1 MIHISNPDIF
11 IIINFT
17 ALLHG
22 TLVVTWNT
30 TCEVKLYSK
39 SQHVTVDLSKSLF
52 FNEYG
57 HHRHHHLPII
67 HFRVNIFPST
77 YFNFVGPP
85 YPALIKQINKHFKS
99 LLEQLFSAHPVH
111 T

>member
-39 SQHVTVDLSKSLF
+39 STTCYSGPLPSHCSLMNMVTIDTTI
-52 FNEYG
+52 Y
-57 HHRHHHLPII
+57 
-67 HFRVNIFPST
+67 
-77 YFNFVGPP
+77 
-85 YPALIKQINKHFKS
+85 Q
-99 LLEQLFSAHPVH
+99 
-111 T
+111 

>member
-30 TCEVKLYSK
+30 TCEVKLYLK
-39 SQHVTVDLSKSLF
+39 SQHVTVDLSQFIVL
-52 FNEYG
+52 
-57 HHRHHHLPII
+57 
-67 HFRVNIFPST
+67 
-77 YFNFVGPP
+77 
-85 YPALIKQINKHFKS
+85 
-99 LLEQLFSAHPVH
+99 
-111 T
+111 